1 MITKPMLAVNA
12 DLDKLDFT
20 HRLYATPKLDG
31 IRCLK
36 INGKA
41 LSRKF
46 KDIPNHHVRELIE
59 MLPDGLDGELICEG
73 KTFNETQSL
82 IMREEGEPDFTYYV
96 FDYVNP
102 IFLEE
107 YYAIRMSRLEDLKL
121 PSFCKKLIPVQLKN
135 ESELNH
141 YEAKCLNEGYEGV
154 MVRDPRSPYK
164 CGRSTVKEGYLLK
177 IKRFEDAEAIILGF
191 EEKMHNN
198 NEKKTD
204 ELGHSKRSSHKENLA
219 PADTLGALIVRD
231 IKTDVEFSIGSGFDD
246 VLKKEIWYNRD
257 RYLNKI
263 VTYKYQPSGMKDK
276 PRFPAFKGFRDE
288 RDL

>member
-12 DLDKLDFT
+12 DITKLNFP
-20 HRLYATPKLDG
+20 LLATPKLDG
-31 IRCLK
+31 LRCLK
-36 INGKA
+36 LNGKA

-46 KDIPNHHVRELIE
+46 KDIPNHHVRKLIE
-59 MLPDGLDGELICEG
+59 TLPDGLDGELICEG

-82 IMREEGEPDFTYYV
+82 IMTEEGTPDFTYYV
-96 FDYVNP
+96 FDYVKT
-102 IFLEE
+102 
-107 YYAIRMSRLEDLKL
+107 DLKTPYYQRMFDLTNLDL
-121 PSFCKKLIPVQLKN
+121 PEFCYKLIPEPITSMK
-135 ESELNH
+135 ELER
-141 YEAKCLNEGYEGV
+141 YEEYCVNGGYEGV
-154 MVRDPRSPYK
+154 MVRSPNSPYK

-177 IKRFEDAEAIILGF
+177 IKRFEDAEAIVLGF

-198 NEKKTD
+198 NEAKTD
-204 ELGHSKRSSHKENLA
+204 ELGHTKRSSHKENLI
-219 PADTLGALIVRD
+219 PADTLGALLV
-231 IKTDVEFSIGSGFDD
+231 KDVLTGIEFSIGSGFDD

-276 PRFPAFKGFRDE
+276 PRFPVFKGFRDE